1 MLRALHEAGVK
12 LDVAAGRGISAIGAL
27 FAAVDGAPSLWT
39 TRVSGEVPS
48 FVVSTAGERR
58 CAMLAWSVAAAAVV
72 SIPVAAVALGLV
84 VYPIDFILKMVGLS
98 GSGLVGWYLEVAQAA
113 FAPTG
118 LPTWLPRIALLI
130 LGGAT
135 AAAAVIAAQRPRPR
149 QTRGQWWWHLADAPL
164 TAELAVAH
172 AWGAVWDLVRGA
184 AQPRLPS
191 RVDLAGATRN
201 SLPTT
206 SASRAFVN
214 SCSWCTTSTL
224 AAIWSSRWSVRQDGA
239 IWSGVR

>member
-1 MLRALHEAGVK
+1 
-12 LDVAAGRGISAIGAL
+12 
-27 FAAVDGAPSLWT
+27 
-39 TRVSGEVPS
+39 
-48 FVVSTAGERR
+48 
-58 CAMLAWSVAAAAVV
+58 MLAWSVAAAAVV
-72 SIPVAAVALGLV
+72 VSMPVAAVALGLV

-135 AAAAVIAAQRPRPR
+135 ATAAVIAAQRPRPR

-164 TAELAVAH
+164 TADLAVAH
-172 AWGAVWDLVRGA
+172 AWGAVWIWCGA
-184 AQPRLPS
+184 RRN
-191 RVDLAGATRN
+191 RVSHRASISPGATRN
-201 SLPTT
+201 SSPTT
-206 SASRAFVN
+206 SASRAFAN
-214 SCSWCTTSTL
+214 SCSWCTTSMP
-224 AAIWSSRWSVRQDGA
+224 AATSSSRWLARPGGA